1 MPRFLTSKS
10 CLWYPTSCSYCSIT
24 VLILASH
31 SPGQW
36 GDHQWGKYP
45 CPCPDSVSQQT
56 WPGAPA
62 NTACHHASRRAA
74 THYLLSRQNLIPV
87 SCHHIGP
94 EREEGSSF
102 SWKAARN
109 FFSNFS
115 KEIWHTRE
123 SHGEGEMLCC
133 WSFLFQLKYSL
144 HIYMFLNT

>member
-24 VLILASH
+24 VLILGSH
-31 SPGQW
+31 PPGQW

-45 CPCPDSVSQQT
+45 CPDLVSQQT

-62 NTACHHASRRAA
+62 NTLHAITPTGEHPPIICSLDTIWFLCHVTTQDQRNRK
-74 THYLLSRQNLIPV
+74 NPV
-87 SCHHIGP
+87 LV
-94 EREEGSSF
+94 ERLQGISF
-102 SWKAARN
+102 QIFQKKSD
-109 FFSNFS
+109 
-115 KEIWHTRE
+115 TQE
-123 SHGEGEMLCC
+123 SHMAREKMLCC